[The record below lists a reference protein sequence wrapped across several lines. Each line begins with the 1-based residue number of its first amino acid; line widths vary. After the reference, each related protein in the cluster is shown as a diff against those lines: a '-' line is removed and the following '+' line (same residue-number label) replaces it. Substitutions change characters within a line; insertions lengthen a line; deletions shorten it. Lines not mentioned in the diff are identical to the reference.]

1 MRIAHI
7 TSQFPP
13 LWGGV
18 GNSTHGQVEGLAS
31 RGHEVHVIT
40 RNIPP
45 GASVPPLDDNI
56 TVHHVPMLRL
66 PMFFTTSFAKH
77 AVKKLKELG
86 NDFDLVHVH
95 GNMALLQKRHYD
107 EIRRPIVSTSHGTW
121 RGERSMINW
130 RDVTASWE
138 SLNDLAVLYLSR
150 IFDRYEDYAFQ
161 YSDAIIIE
169 CNNELRAWKDRGVQN
184 TFGDDRVIQLAA
196 GVNTLQ
202 YRQEN
207 ADPGVVERYGG
218 DVGKPLV
225 LFVGRLAARKG
236 VFDALMTFRKAHK
249 ELPDSQIII
258 LGSGPQDRAL
268 RRKVGSLGMEGSVH
282 LIGSVPFPDL
292 QAMYANADVL
302 LFPSYWEGQGLVPG
316 EAMASGTP
324 VVASRVGWV
333 PELVRQGENGF
344 HHGVREVDEAAGH
357 LMTLLTDEG
366 LRKKLGQQARKDIE
380 EKWEWRH
387 HIDRLERLYKE
398 VSGDR

>member
-18 GNSTHGQVEGLAS
+18 GNSVHGQVEGLAS
-31 RGHEVHVIT
+31 RGHEIHVIT
-40 RNIPP
+40 RQLPP
-45 GASVPPLDDNI
+45 DAKEPPMDDNI
-56 TVHHVPMLRL
+56 TVHHVPMLGL
-66 PMFFTTSFAKH
+66 PMAFTTSFAKH

-86 NDFDLVHVH
+86 NDFDLVHH
-95 GNMALLQKRHYD
+95 HSNMALLKKRHYD

-121 RGERSMINW
+121 RGERSMISW
-130 RDVTASWE
+130 RDVTASFE

-161 YSDAIIIE
+161 CSDAIIIE
-169 CNNELRAWKDRGVQN
+169 CKGEMRAWKERGGRN
-184 TFGDDRVIQLAA
+184 AFGDDRVVQLAA
-196 GVNTLQ
+196 GVNSRQ
-202 YRQEN
+202 YRPEN

-218 DVGKPLV
+218 DPGRPLV

-236 VFDALMTFRKAHK
+236 VFDALETFWKAHRAYGS
-249 ELPDSQIII
+249 SQ
-258 LGSGPQDRAL
+258 LMVVGSGPQERAL
-268 RRKVGSLGMEGSVH
+268 RKRVKTLGIENSVH
-282 LIGSVPFPDL
+282 LAGSVPFPEL

-333 PELVRQGENGF
+333 PELVRPGENGF
-344 HHGVREVDEAAGH
+344 HHDVRDVNEAARH
-357 LMTLLTDEG
+357 LETLLADKG
-366 LRKKLGQQARKDIE
+366 LRERLGRKARKDIE
-380 EKWEWRH
+380 DRWDWRH
-387 HIDRLERLYKE
+387 HVDRLERLYEE